1 MNISE
6 ITETLEK
13 FFGVENYRVVLWN
26 DAESEF
32 LENIKEIVPA
42 RVELVRLDKIGGL
55 AAKVKIELEE
65 PLQKFLVYSPT
76 IQPEAKDDWLL
87 DVRLYSHNFTADAAS
102 LLLNE
107 LGLKKQSLRE
117 YIGEHKTFFA
127 SNDRRERLKQWLLAE
142 DAEKEIGKKML
153 AITANAKQPE
163 TFSIF
168 LQIFADLITEFEDSA
183 ENNLDNFSPS
193 VWKNI
198 EKFGLADNFWTLAKE
213 TFGYASEKPK
223 LYDLLVRLFVTDFA
237 GNANIEL
244 PQNIQPLK
252 FASRSDAINAKVFLA
267 NWRSNTAY
275 LEHYRK
281 ISTAIENEIDAENWL
296 SEIPVRNL
304 SECETFEAVER
315 RIISGLRDRL
325 LSELPAD
332 ITDWQNLIYARRD
345 KFWCSSSS
353 GKSYLEVYKALLAA
367 LDFYS
372 LRRKYEKGFSF
383 SSAAEA
389 LNSYTDEI
397 FLFDKYYRLF
407 SESAHQVKF
416 EGWNVLKPLT
426 EGIENAYGNWFL
438 ENLAVA
444 WGKCVEH
451 ENLFEKWEIE
461 NVSNQ
466 YNFYKQN
473 VKPIT
478 DRNADTKVYV
488 LISDAFR
495 YECAEELT
503 NELNAEAR
511 SSGNAL
517 LEAELSAQLGVVP
530 SYTGLGMA
538 SLLPHT
544 TLDYKELNPN
554 ADILYTDG
562 KSTSGFN
569 NRTAVLNNFNGT
581 AIKSDDLM
589 DMNTASGRDFVKDFQ
604 VIYVYHNVIDATGD
618 TASTESDTFDAV
630 RKTINELSRIVNFIF
645 NSLNGSRIFIT
656 ADHGFLFQLEPP
668 AAIDKS
674 SLDIR
679 SDEVL
684 KKKKRYVINP
694 KIEPVANG
702 WHGNIRNTAGIA
714 GDMEFLI
721 PKGANRFHFTGG
733 ARFVHG
739 GAMPQEICVPVIALK
754 KLRGKAAKRSKVKKV
769 GVTLLKNL
777 TRIVNNVQKL
787 DFIQTDAVSERVL
800 PRTLSISLRDEND
813 KLISNTATVT
823 FESTSD
829 SMDDRRKSVQLV
841 LRSGDYDRKKSYSL
855 LIEDKDAVVKEY
867 QRIPVIIDIAF
878 SSDF

>member
-1 MNISE
+1 MNITE

-32 LENIKEIVPA
+32 LENIEEIVPA
-42 RVELVRLDKIGGL
+42 DVELLRLDKTGGL
-55 AAKVKIELEE
+55 AVKVKIELDE

-76 IQPEAKDDWLL
+76 VQPEAKDDWLL

-117 YIGEHKTFFA
+117 YISEHKTFFA
-127 SNDRRERLKQWLLAE
+127 SSDRRERLKQWLLAE

-193 VWKNI
+193 VWENI

-213 TFGYASEKPK
+213 TFGYSSEKPK

-244 PQNIQPLK
+244 PKNIQPLK

-281 ISTAIENEIDAENWL
+281 ISTAIEKEIDAENWL

-304 SECETFEAVER
+304 SECETFEAAER

-325 LSELPAD
+325 LSDLPAD

-451 ENLFEKWEIE
+451 EKLFEKWRVEGFP
-461 NVSNQ
+461 NQ

-538 SLLPHT
+538 SLLPHD

-604 VIYVYHNVIDATGD
+604 VIYVYHNVIDAKGD
-618 TASTESDTFDAV
+618 SASTEGETFPAV
-630 RKTINELSRIVNFIF
+630 RQTIGELSRIVNFIF

-694 KIEPVANG
+694 NIEPVANG

-813 KLISNTATVT
+813 KLISNTVTVT

-855 LIEDKDAVVKEY
+855 LIEDRDAVVKEY
-867 QRIPVIIDIAF
+867 QRLPVIIDIAF